1 MAEVEIK
8 IKPYLDQI
16 QSLEFVKDLQFSAK
30 HQERDMG
37 IDGVLTLCT
46 ANGMFG
52 FAVEQKRSYLDRAL
66 LNAFISQAK
75 SYAASNRKPLLL
87 LARYVPRPSAERL
100 IQAGINFVD
109 EVGNMNLVLGK
120 KYART
125 IIGNREPS
133 RVGASRAITPA
144 KVKLL
149 FAFVAYSLSP
159 EWTVRQLAEASGLS
173 KSNVA
178 KIRKEL
184 VEEGILKITRGAFEP
199 VERKKIELYLIRG
212 YEQVLRPKLLINRF
226 RALESSPQSLLE
238 KMKDTLDDL
247 SIKWSITG
255 GPAANGLQHFYRGD
269 EVPVFVSH
277 FSENA
282 IRQLRLL
289 PDKTG
294 PLIILRAFGKLPYW
308 KEVAG
313 KTIAHP
319 WLIYCEL
326 MHSSDPRAHEAAE
339 QLKSEFL
346 RDA

>member
-8 IKPYLDQI
+8 IKPYLDRI
-16 QSLEFVKDLQFSAK
+16 RSLEFVKGLKFSSK

-37 IDGVLTLCT
+37 IDGVLSVRTP
-46 ANGMFG
+46 NGLFD
-52 FAVEQKRSYLDRAL
+52 FAVEQKRSYMDRVL

-75 SYAASNRKPLLL
+75 SYAATNRKPLLL
-87 LARYVPRPSAERL
+87 LARYVPRPSAERMV
-100 IQAGINFVD
+100 QAGINFVD

-120 KYART
+120 NYART

-133 RVGASRAITPA
+133 RVGATRAITPA

-149 FAFVAYSLSP
+149 FAFAAYPQSR

-178 KIRKEL
+178 KIRQEL
-184 VEEGILKITRGAFEP
+184 VDEGILKLTRRAFEP
-199 VERKKIELYLIRG
+199 MERKKIEPYLIRG

-226 RALESSPQSLLE
+226 RAVESSPESLME

-255 GPAANGLQHFYRGD
+255 GPAAYYLQHFYKGD

-289 PDKTG
+289 PDKAG
-294 PLIILRAFGKLPYW
+294 PLIILRAFGTVPYW
-308 KEVAG
+308 KEVAD
-313 KTIAHP
+313 KTISHP
-319 WLIYCEL
+319 WLVYCEL

-339 QLKSEFL
+339 QLKTEFL
-346 RDA
+346 RDD